1 MVVADKTTLQQ
12 YLQKFFGF
20 DTFKG
25 QQEEII
31 SSLLAKK
38 DTFVIM
44 PTGGGKSLCYQL
56 PALVSEGTAIIIS
69 PLIALMKNQVDAL
82 RNFGNEDGIA
92 HFLNSSLTKPEIAKV
107 KKDITDGKT
116 KLLYVAPES
125 LTKQENVIFFNEI
138 KISFFAIDEAHCISE
153 WGHDFRPEYRRIR
166 TIIEEI
172 GTVPIIAL
180 TATATPK
187 VQQDIQKN
195 LGMTDANVYKS
206 SFNRG
211 NLYYEVRPKQNVI
224 KEIIKYVKTQHGK
237 SGIIYCLSRKKV
249 EELAETLRVNGVKAQ
264 AYHAGLEAKER
275 AHTQD
280 AFLMEDIDVR
290 GITNISSGKM
300 GAAIANTAESMGA
313 KVTLI
318 TSNHKDY
325 LKNINAIYVSDAQS
339 MHDAVLK
346 HISDQD
352 IFISVAAVSDFKPKE
367 KLNGKLKKDTASM
380 NLQLEPTIDILKE
393 VGLSKNKIF
402 KVGFAAESENLIEN
416 AKKKLR
422 TKNLDLIVANL
433 IQESMGLEDTKVSII
448 DKNTVIDLPKSN
460 KIETAKVILEEIARH
475 MSMDK

>member
-1 MVVADKTTLQQ
+1 LASHKIILGITGGIAAYKAAELTRLLVKDDFDVQVVMTESANQFITPLTFQALSGKEVLTSLWKSNTSNGMSHIELSRNYDLIVIAPASANFLAKLTHGFADDLLSSLCLARNCPIAVAPAMNVHMWTNQATQRNVSQLQQ
-12 YLQKFFGF
+12 
-20 DTFKG
+20 
-25 QQEEII
+25 
-31 SSLLAKK
+31 
-38 DTFVIM
+38 
-44 PTGGGKSLCYQL
+44 
-56 PALVSEGTAIIIS
+56 
-69 PLIALMKNQVDAL
+69 
-82 RNFGNEDGIA
+82 DG
-92 HFLNSSLTKPEIAKV
+92 
-107 KKDITDGKT
+107 
-116 KLLYVAPES
+116 
-125 LTKQENVIFFNEI
+125 VIFFGPDSGEQ
-138 KISFFAIDEAHCISE
+138 ACGD
-153 WGHDFRPEYRRIR
+153 
-166 TIIEEI
+166 I
-172 GTVPIIAL
+172 G
-180 TATATPK
+180 
-187 VQQDIQKN
+187 
-195 LGMTDANVYKS
+195 LGRMLDT
-206 SFNRG
+206 
-211 NLYYEVRPKQNVI
+211 
-224 KEIIKYVKTQHGK
+224 
-237 SGIIYCLSRKKV
+237 
-249 EELAETLRVNGVKAQ
+249 EELFRSIKNHFIPKLFKGK
-264 AYHAGLEAKER
+264 KI
-275 AHTQD
+275 
-280 AFLMEDIDVR
+280 LMTSGGTIEMIDDVR

-325 LKNINAIYVSDAQS
+325 LKNIHAIYVSDAQS

-448 DKNTVIDLPKSN
+448 DKNTVIDVPKSN

>member
-1 MVVADKTTLQQ
+1 MASHKIILGITGGIAAYKAAELTRLLVKDDFDVQVVMTESASQFITPLTFQALSGKEVLTSLWKSNTSNGMSHIELSRNYDLIVIAPASANFLAKLTHGFADDLLSSLCLARNCPIAVAPAMNVHMWTNQATQRNVSQLQQ
-12 YLQKFFGF
+12 
-20 DTFKG
+20 
-25 QQEEII
+25 
-31 SSLLAKK
+31 
-38 DTFVIM
+38 
-44 PTGGGKSLCYQL
+44 
-56 PALVSEGTAIIIS
+56 
-69 PLIALMKNQVDAL
+69 
-82 RNFGNEDGIA
+82 DG
-92 HFLNSSLTKPEIAKV
+92 
-107 KKDITDGKT
+107 
-116 KLLYVAPES
+116 
-125 LTKQENVIFFNEI
+125 VIFFGPDSGEQ
-138 KISFFAIDEAHCISE
+138 ACGD
-153 WGHDFRPEYRRIR
+153 
-166 TIIEEI
+166 I
-172 GTVPIIAL
+172 G
-180 TATATPK
+180 
-187 VQQDIQKN
+187 
-195 LGMTDANVYKS
+195 LGRMLDT
-206 SFNRG
+206 
-211 NLYYEVRPKQNVI
+211 
-224 KEIIKYVKTQHGK
+224 
-237 SGIIYCLSRKKV
+237 
-249 EELAETLRVNGVKAQ
+249 EELFRSIKNHFIPKLFKGK
-264 AYHAGLEAKER
+264 KI
-275 AHTQD
+275 
-280 AFLMEDIDVR
+280 LMTSGGTIEMIDDVR

-300 GAAIANTAESMGA
+300 GDAIANTAESMGA

>member
-1 MVVADKTTLQQ
+1 MASHKIILGITGGIAAYKAAELTRLLVKDDFDVQVVMTESASQFITPLTFQALSGKEVLTSLWKSNTSNGMSHIELSRNYDLIVIAPASANFLAKLTHGFADDLLSSLCLARNCPIAVAPAMNVHMWTNQATQRNVSQLQQ
-12 YLQKFFGF
+12 
-20 DTFKG
+20 
-25 QQEEII
+25 
-31 SSLLAKK
+31 
-38 DTFVIM
+38 
-44 PTGGGKSLCYQL
+44 
-56 PALVSEGTAIIIS
+56 
-69 PLIALMKNQVDAL
+69 
-82 RNFGNEDGIA
+82 DG
-92 HFLNSSLTKPEIAKV
+92 
-107 KKDITDGKT
+107 
-116 KLLYVAPES
+116 
-125 LTKQENVIFFNEI
+125 VIFFGPDSGEQ
-138 KISFFAIDEAHCISE
+138 ACGD
-153 WGHDFRPEYRRIR
+153 
-166 TIIEEI
+166 I
-172 GTVPIIAL
+172 G
-180 TATATPK
+180 
-187 VQQDIQKN
+187 
-195 LGMTDANVYKS
+195 LGRMLDT
-206 SFNRG
+206 
-211 NLYYEVRPKQNVI
+211 
-224 KEIIKYVKTQHGK
+224 
-237 SGIIYCLSRKKV
+237 
-249 EELAETLRVNGVKAQ
+249 EELFRSIKNHFIPKLFKGK
-264 AYHAGLEAKER
+264 KI
-275 AHTQD
+275 
-280 AFLMEDIDVR
+280 LMTSGGTIEMIDDVR

-416 AKKKLR
+416 AKKKLK

>member
-1 MVVADKTTLQQ
+1 MASHKIILGITGGIAAYKAAELTRLLVKDDFDVQVVMTESASQFITPLTFQALSGKEVLTSLWKSNTSNGMSHIELSRNYDLIVIAPASANFLAKLTHGFADDLLSSLCLARNCPIAVAPAMNVHMWTNQATQRNVSQLQQ
-12 YLQKFFGF
+12 
-20 DTFKG
+20 
-25 QQEEII
+25 
-31 SSLLAKK
+31 
-38 DTFVIM
+38 
-44 PTGGGKSLCYQL
+44 
-56 PALVSEGTAIIIS
+56 
-69 PLIALMKNQVDAL
+69 
-82 RNFGNEDGIA
+82 DG
-92 HFLNSSLTKPEIAKV
+92 
-107 KKDITDGKT
+107 
-116 KLLYVAPES
+116 
-125 LTKQENVIFFNEI
+125 VIFFGPDSGEQ
-138 KISFFAIDEAHCISE
+138 ACGD
-153 WGHDFRPEYRRIR
+153 
-166 TIIEEI
+166 I
-172 GTVPIIAL
+172 G
-180 TATATPK
+180 
-187 VQQDIQKN
+187 
-195 LGMTDANVYKS
+195 LGRMLDT
-206 SFNRG
+206 
-211 NLYYEVRPKQNVI
+211 
-224 KEIIKYVKTQHGK
+224 
-237 SGIIYCLSRKKV
+237 
-249 EELAETLRVNGVKAQ
+249 EELFRSIKNHFIPKLFKGK
-264 AYHAGLEAKER
+264 KI
-275 AHTQD
+275 
-280 AFLMEDIDVR
+280 LMTSGGTIEMIDDVR

-380 NLQLEPTIDILKE
+380 SLQLEPTIDILKE

>member
-1 MVVADKTTLQQ
+1 MASHK
-12 YLQKFFGF
+12 
-20 DTFKG
+20 
-25 QQEEII
+25 II
-31 SSLLAKK
+31 LG
-38 DTFVIM
+38 I
-44 PTGGGKSLCYQL
+44 TGGIAAYKAAELTRL
-56 PALVSEGTAIIIS
+56 LVKDDFDVQVVMTESASQFIS
-69 PLIALMKNQVDAL
+69 PLTFQALSGKEVLTSLWKSNTSNGMSHIELSRNYDLIVIAPASA
-82 RNFGNEDGIA
+82 NFLAKLTHGFADD
-92 HFLNSSLTKPEIAKV
+92 LLSSLCLARNCPIA
-107 KKDITDGKT
+107 
-116 KLLYVAPES
+116 VAPAMNVHMWTNQATQRNVS
-125 LTKQENVIFFNEI
+125 QLQQDGVIFFGPDSGEQ
-138 KISFFAIDEAHCISE
+138 ACGD
-153 WGHDFRPEYRRIR
+153 
-166 TIIEEI
+166 I
-172 GTVPIIAL
+172 G
-180 TATATPK
+180 
-187 VQQDIQKN
+187 
-195 LGMTDANVYKS
+195 LGRMLDT
-206 SFNRG
+206 
-211 NLYYEVRPKQNVI
+211 
-224 KEIIKYVKTQHGK
+224 
-237 SGIIYCLSRKKV
+237 
-249 EELAETLRVNGVKAQ
+249 EELFRSIKNHFIPKLFKGK
-264 AYHAGLEAKER
+264 KI
-275 AHTQD
+275 
-280 AFLMEDIDVR
+280 LMTSGGTIEMIDDVR
-290 GITNISSGKM
+290 GITNISSGMM

>member
-1 MVVADKTTLQQ
+1 MASHK
-12 YLQKFFGF
+12 
-20 DTFKG
+20 
-25 QQEEII
+25 II
-31 SSLLAKK
+31 LG
-38 DTFVIM
+38 I
-44 PTGGGKSLCYQL
+44 TGGIAAYKAAELTRL
-56 PALVSEGTAIIIS
+56 LVKDDFDVQVVMTESASQFIS
-69 PLIALMKNQVDAL
+69 PLTFQALSGKEVLTSLWKSNTSNGMSHIELSRNYDLIVIAPASA
-82 RNFGNEDGIA
+82 NFLAKLTYGFADD
-92 HFLNSSLTKPEIAKV
+92 LLSSLCLARNCPIA
-107 KKDITDGKT
+107 
-116 KLLYVAPES
+116 VAPAMNLHMWTNQATQRNVS
-125 LTKQENVIFFNEI
+125 QLQQDGVIFFGPDSGEQ
-138 KISFFAIDEAHCISE
+138 ACGD
-153 WGHDFRPEYRRIR
+153 
-166 TIIEEI
+166 I
-172 GTVPIIAL
+172 G
-180 TATATPK
+180 
-187 VQQDIQKN
+187 
-195 LGMTDANVYKS
+195 LGRMLDT
-206 SFNRG
+206 
-211 NLYYEVRPKQNVI
+211 
-224 KEIIKYVKTQHGK
+224 
-237 SGIIYCLSRKKV
+237 
-249 EELAETLRVNGVKAQ
+249 EELFRSIKNHFIPKLFKGK
-264 AYHAGLEAKER
+264 KI
-275 AHTQD
+275 
-280 AFLMEDIDVR
+280 LMTSGGTIEMIDDVR

-325 LKNINAIYVSDAQS
+325 LKNIHAIYVSDAQS

-448 DKNTVIDLPKSN
+448 DKNTVIDVPKSN

>member
-1 MVVADKTTLQQ
+1 LASHKIILGITGGIAAYKAAELTRLLVKDDFDVQVVMTESASQFITPLTFQALSGKEVLTSLWKSNTSNGMSHIELSRNYDLIVIAPASANFLAKLTHGFADDLLSSLCLARNCPIAVAPAMNVHMWTNQATQRNVSQLQQ
-12 YLQKFFGF
+12 
-20 DTFKG
+20 
-25 QQEEII
+25 
-31 SSLLAKK
+31 
-38 DTFVIM
+38 
-44 PTGGGKSLCYQL
+44 
-56 PALVSEGTAIIIS
+56 
-69 PLIALMKNQVDAL
+69 
-82 RNFGNEDGIA
+82 DG
-92 HFLNSSLTKPEIAKV
+92 
-107 KKDITDGKT
+107 
-116 KLLYVAPES
+116 
-125 LTKQENVIFFNEI
+125 VIFFGPDSGEQ
-138 KISFFAIDEAHCISE
+138 ACGD
-153 WGHDFRPEYRRIR
+153 
-166 TIIEEI
+166 I
-172 GTVPIIAL
+172 G
-180 TATATPK
+180 
-187 VQQDIQKN
+187 
-195 LGMTDANVYKS
+195 LGRMLDT
-206 SFNRG
+206 
-211 NLYYEVRPKQNVI
+211 
-224 KEIIKYVKTQHGK
+224 
-237 SGIIYCLSRKKV
+237 
-249 EELAETLRVNGVKAQ
+249 EELFRSIKNHFIPKLFKGK
-264 AYHAGLEAKER
+264 KI
-275 AHTQD
+275 
-280 AFLMEDIDVR
+280 LMTSGGTIEMIDDVR

-460 KIETAKVILEEIARH
+460 KMETAKVILEEIARH

>member
-1 MVVADKTTLQQ
+1 MASHKIILGITGGIAAYKAAELTRLLVKDDFDVQVVMTESASQFITPLTFQALSGKEVLTSLWKSNTSNGMSHIELSRNYDLIVIAPASANFLAKLTHGFADDLLSSLCLARNCPIAVAPAMNVHMWTNQATQRNVSQLQQ
-12 YLQKFFGF
+12 
-20 DTFKG
+20 
-25 QQEEII
+25 
-31 SSLLAKK
+31 
-38 DTFVIM
+38 
-44 PTGGGKSLCYQL
+44 
-56 PALVSEGTAIIIS
+56 
-69 PLIALMKNQVDAL
+69 
-82 RNFGNEDGIA
+82 DG
-92 HFLNSSLTKPEIAKV
+92 
-107 KKDITDGKT
+107 
-116 KLLYVAPES
+116 
-125 LTKQENVIFFNEI
+125 VIFFGPDSGEQ
-138 KISFFAIDEAHCISE
+138 ACGD
-153 WGHDFRPEYRRIR
+153 
-166 TIIEEI
+166 I
-172 GTVPIIAL
+172 G
-180 TATATPK
+180 
-187 VQQDIQKN
+187 
-195 LGMTDANVYKS
+195 LGRMLDT
-206 SFNRG
+206 
-211 NLYYEVRPKQNVI
+211 
-224 KEIIKYVKTQHGK
+224 
-237 SGIIYCLSRKKV
+237 
-249 EELAETLRVNGVKAQ
+249 EELFRSIKNHFIPKLFKGK
-264 AYHAGLEAKER
+264 KI
-275 AHTQD
+275 
-280 AFLMEDIDVR
+280 LMTSGGTIEMIDDVR

-325 LKNINAIYVSDAQS
+325 LKNINAIYVSDAKS

-460 KIETAKVILEEIARH
+460 KMETAKVILEEIARH

>member
-1 MVVADKTTLQQ
+1 MASHKIILGITGGIAAYKAAELTRLLVKDDFDVQVVMTESASQFITPLTFQALSGKEVLTSLWKSNTSNGMSHIELSRNYDLIVIAPASANFLAKLTHGFADDLLSSLCLARNCPIAVAPAMNVHMWTNLATQRNVSQLQQ
-12 YLQKFFGF
+12 
-20 DTFKG
+20 
-25 QQEEII
+25 
-31 SSLLAKK
+31 
-38 DTFVIM
+38 
-44 PTGGGKSLCYQL
+44 
-56 PALVSEGTAIIIS
+56 
-69 PLIALMKNQVDAL
+69 
-82 RNFGNEDGIA
+82 DG
-92 HFLNSSLTKPEIAKV
+92 
-107 KKDITDGKT
+107 
-116 KLLYVAPES
+116 
-125 LTKQENVIFFNEI
+125 VIFFGPDSGEQ
-138 KISFFAIDEAHCISE
+138 ACGD
-153 WGHDFRPEYRRIR
+153 
-166 TIIEEI
+166 I
-172 GTVPIIAL
+172 G
-180 TATATPK
+180 
-187 VQQDIQKN
+187 
-195 LGMTDANVYKS
+195 LGRMLDT
-206 SFNRG
+206 
-211 NLYYEVRPKQNVI
+211 
-224 KEIIKYVKTQHGK
+224 
-237 SGIIYCLSRKKV
+237 
-249 EELAETLRVNGVKAQ
+249 EELFRSIKNHFIPKLFKGK
-264 AYHAGLEAKER
+264 KI
-275 AHTQD
+275 
-280 AFLMEDIDVR
+280 LMTSGGTIEMIDDVR

>member
-1 MVVADKTTLQQ
+1 MASHKIILGITGGIAAYKAAELTRLLVKDDFDVQVVMTESASQFITPLTFQALSGKEVLTSLWKSNTSNGMSHIELSRNYDLIVIAPASANFLAKLTHGFADDLLSSLCLARNCPIAVAPAMNVHMWTNQATQRNVSQLQQ
-12 YLQKFFGF
+12 
-20 DTFKG
+20 
-25 QQEEII
+25 
-31 SSLLAKK
+31 
-38 DTFVIM
+38 
-44 PTGGGKSLCYQL
+44 
-56 PALVSEGTAIIIS
+56 
-69 PLIALMKNQVDAL
+69 
-82 RNFGNEDGIA
+82 DG
-92 HFLNSSLTKPEIAKV
+92 
-107 KKDITDGKT
+107 
-116 KLLYVAPES
+116 
-125 LTKQENVIFFNEI
+125 VIFFGPDSGEQ
-138 KISFFAIDEAHCISE
+138 ACGD
-153 WGHDFRPEYRRIR
+153 
-166 TIIEEI
+166 I
-172 GTVPIIAL
+172 G
-180 TATATPK
+180 
-187 VQQDIQKN
+187 
-195 LGMTDANVYKS
+195 LGRMLDT
-206 SFNRG
+206 
-211 NLYYEVRPKQNVI
+211 
-224 KEIIKYVKTQHGK
+224 
-237 SGIIYCLSRKKV
+237 
-249 EELAETLRVNGVKAQ
+249 EELFRSIKNHFIPKLFKGK
-264 AYHAGLEAKER
+264 KI
-275 AHTQD
+275 
-280 AFLMEDIDVR
+280 LMTSGGTIEMIDDVR

-325 LKNINAIYVSDAQS
+325 LKNIHAIYVSDAQS

-460 KIETAKVILEEIARH
+460 KMETAKVILEEIARH

>member
-1 MVVADKTTLQQ
+1 MASHKIILGITGGIAAYKAAELTRLLVKDDFDVQVVMTESASQFITPLTFQALSGKEVLTSLWKSNTSNGMSHIELSRNYDLIVIAPASANFLAKLTHGFADDLLSSLCLARNCPIAVAPAMNVHMWTNQATQRNVSQLQQ
-12 YLQKFFGF
+12 
-20 DTFKG
+20 
-25 QQEEII
+25 
-31 SSLLAKK
+31 
-38 DTFVIM
+38 
-44 PTGGGKSLCYQL
+44 
-56 PALVSEGTAIIIS
+56 
-69 PLIALMKNQVDAL
+69 
-82 RNFGNEDGIA
+82 DG
-92 HFLNSSLTKPEIAKV
+92 
-107 KKDITDGKT
+107 
-116 KLLYVAPES
+116 
-125 LTKQENVIFFNEI
+125 VIFFGPDSGEQ
-138 KISFFAIDEAHCISE
+138 ACGD
-153 WGHDFRPEYRRIR
+153 
-166 TIIEEI
+166 I
-172 GTVPIIAL
+172 G
-180 TATATPK
+180 
-187 VQQDIQKN
+187 
-195 LGMTDANVYKS
+195 LGRMLDT
-206 SFNRG
+206 
-211 NLYYEVRPKQNVI
+211 
-224 KEIIKYVKTQHGK
+224 
-237 SGIIYCLSRKKV
+237 
-249 EELAETLRVNGVKAQ
+249 EELFRSIKNHFIPKLFKGK
-264 AYHAGLEAKER
+264 KI
-275 AHTQD
+275 
-280 AFLMEDIDVR
+280 LMTSGGTIEMIDDVR

-448 DKNTVIDLPKSN
+448 DKNTVIDVPKSN

>member
-1 MVVADKTTLQQ
+1 LASHKIILGITGGIAAYKAAELTRLLVKDDFDVQVVMTESASQFITPLTFQALSGKEVLTSLWKSNTSNGMSHIELSRNYDLIVIAPASANFLAKLTHGFADDLLSSLCLARNCPIAVAPAMNVHMWTNQATQRNVSQLQQ
-12 YLQKFFGF
+12 
-20 DTFKG
+20 
-25 QQEEII
+25 
-31 SSLLAKK
+31 
-38 DTFVIM
+38 
-44 PTGGGKSLCYQL
+44 
-56 PALVSEGTAIIIS
+56 
-69 PLIALMKNQVDAL
+69 
-82 RNFGNEDGIA
+82 DG
-92 HFLNSSLTKPEIAKV
+92 
-107 KKDITDGKT
+107 
-116 KLLYVAPES
+116 
-125 LTKQENVIFFNEI
+125 VIFFGPDSGEQ
-138 KISFFAIDEAHCISE
+138 ACGD
-153 WGHDFRPEYRRIR
+153 
-166 TIIEEI
+166 I
-172 GTVPIIAL
+172 G
-180 TATATPK
+180 
-187 VQQDIQKN
+187 
-195 LGMTDANVYKS
+195 LGRMLDT
-206 SFNRG
+206 
-211 NLYYEVRPKQNVI
+211 
-224 KEIIKYVKTQHGK
+224 
-237 SGIIYCLSRKKV
+237 
-249 EELAETLRVNGVKAQ
+249 EELFRSIKNHFIPKLFKGK
-264 AYHAGLEAKER
+264 KI
-275 AHTQD
+275 
-280 AFLMEDIDVR
+280 LMTSGGTIEMIDDVR

-325 LKNINAIYVSDAQS
+325 LKNIHAIYVSDAQS

-380 NLQLEPTIDILKE
+380 NLQLEPTIDILKG

-448 DKNTVIDLPKSN
+448 DKNTVIDVPKSN